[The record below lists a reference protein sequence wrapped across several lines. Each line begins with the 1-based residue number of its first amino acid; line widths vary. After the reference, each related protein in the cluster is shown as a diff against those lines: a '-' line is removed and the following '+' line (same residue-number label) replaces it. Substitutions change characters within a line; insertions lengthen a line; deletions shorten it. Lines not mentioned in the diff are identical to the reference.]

1 MFVRLTF
8 TFNCRSPQPSGNYGV
23 TENIEEINQHGTD
36 LSIAVNEGAR
46 EPNDDDAVQR
56 VVNGG
61 YEVPLTLEEINQPVY
76 TELNET
82 NVSGNPG
89 DTTRLFGPCEEPIYF
104 ELDDPRCLIKPA
116 TNNANQSQES
126 TYVEMSPIL
135 YTNVKSSFADL
146 EQSVDNPI
154 EGQTGKHPS
163 HCIDAGIVQSD
174 ETRQYSN
181 LSVVQLYANV
191 AVCQPEQNSE
201 DSSVHQGTDHVEH

>member
-1 MFVRLTF
+1 MIVRLTF
-8 TFNCRSPQPSGNYGV
+8 TFNFRSPQPSGKYDV
-23 TENIEEINQHGTD
+23 TENIEESRQHGTD
-36 LSIAVNEGAR
+36 LSIAVNEGTR

-61 YEVPLTLEEINQPVY
+61 YEVPLTLEEINQPTY

-89 DTTRLFGPCEEPIYF
+89 DTTRLFGSCEEPIYF
-104 ELDDPRCLIKPA
+104 ELDDPRCLVKPA

-126 TYVEMSPIL
+126 TYVEMSSIL

-163 HCIDAGIVQSD
+163 HCTDAGIAQSD
-174 ETRQYSN
+174 ETRQYHN
-181 LSVVQLYANV
+181 HPVVQLYANV
-191 AVCQPEQNSE
+191 AVFQPEQNSE
-201 DSSVHQGTDHVEH
+201 DSSVHQGMDQVHQ